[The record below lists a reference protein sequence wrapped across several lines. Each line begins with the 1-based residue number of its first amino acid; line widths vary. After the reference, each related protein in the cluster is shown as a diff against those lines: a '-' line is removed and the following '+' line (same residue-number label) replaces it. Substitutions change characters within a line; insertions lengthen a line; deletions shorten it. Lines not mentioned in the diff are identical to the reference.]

1 MDTDEKILEAFI
13 NNHSLEATQILEELE
28 PEEVASLFQEIP
40 VDLAARTLEPMSA
53 YKASRCLERVDQ
65 TLALKLLEKVDLKTA
80 ELILRQVEE
89 PLCNSLLNNVSEKI
103 SGPLRQKLKHP
114 ENTVGT
120 LMDPMVFTLREDV
133 TVEKALTLLKEH
145 KRLVSPYVFVVKPDK
160 TLYGVVNLQDL
171 LLADKDTSISTLA
184 NTGVPKLYADIQF
197 ETVLNHDGWLDFYA
211 LPVIDRSD
219 VLVGSLKLEA
229 VRKVSVKGEKALTIQ
244 TIKASAALGELYR
257 IGLTGLL
264 QSPGE

>member
-13 NNHSLEATQILEELE
+13 HNHGLVATQILEELE
-28 PEEVASLFQEIP
+28 LEEVASLIREIP
-40 VDLAARTLEPMSA
+40 LDLAARILEPMYA
-53 YKASRCLERVDQ
+53 YKASCCLERVDQ
-65 TLALKLLEKVDLKTA
+65 TRAIEILEKVDLKTA

-89 PLCNSLLNNVSEKI
+89 PLRNSLLENI
-103 SGPLRQKLKHP
+103 SAEISSPLRQKLKYP

-120 LMDPMVFTLREDV
+120 LMDPTVFTLRKDV
-133 TVEKALTLLKEH
+133 TIKKALTLLKEH

-171 LLADKDTSISTLA
+171 LLADKDASISTLA
-184 NTGVPKLYADIQF
+184 NTSVPKLYGYVQF

-219 VLVGSLKLEA
+219 VLVGTLKLEA
-229 VRKVSVKGEKALTIQ
+229 VRRVSVKSEEALSKQ
-244 TIKASAALGELYR
+244 ALKASAALGELYR

-264 QSPGE
+264 RSPGE